1 MFVDRLRNSITTL
14 CLRTS
19 LFDYHKPL
27 FSTRSSSLHLSHK
40 SLFSLCASHVSSLQS
55 VSCVISFRQS
65 DLNHCSDPLRP
76 SISHHHSYLH
86 HRPSHSKLNLTCSTN
101 PFHNGLLLS
110 FHTVTTQTG
119 SYCQQCYFFVDPSV
133 TSLFSG

>member
-1 MFVDRLRNSITTL
+1 MFVDRRRNSITTL
-14 CLRTS
+14 WLRTS

-27 FSTRSSSLHLSHK
+27 FSIRSSSLHLSHK

-76 SISHHHSYLH
+76 SISHHHCYLH

-101 PFHNGLLLS
+101 PFHHGLLLS
-110 FHTVTTQTG
+110 FQDCHDSDRILLPTVL
-119 SYCQQCYFFVDPSV
+119 FFC
-133 TSLFSG
+133 